1 MRKAVIDIGS
11 NTIVL
16 AVYNFEDGKLIREK
30 YESHAVHL
38 VQYIIHNHM
47 HKEGMEAAVKV
58 ISAYKEKCKSWHV
71 SEIRALMTEP
81 WRGIDNLSELK
92 ETLGKTGI
100 PITYLSGEDEAKCD
114 FYGVSLDGS
123 PEPLI
128 IDIGGGSTEFISTEK
143 GRLID
148 AVSIPLGCVR
158 LGMLPM
164 RPESSRNMLEN
175 MRDVHPK
182 LKNAKTATGIGGT
195 IRAVRDVCNALYHTE
210 NIIYTADLTHLYLQ
224 MQEEDREIMG
234 IVKAN
239 VTSERQSVIL
249 AGMGMLV
256 SAVDSFQ
263 IDEIHVSENG
273 VREGFFMHYMMDAQ
287 SAKN

>member
-16 AVYNFEDGKLIREK
+16 AVYHYGDGELTREK

-38 VQYIIHNHM
+38 VQYIIQNHM
-47 HKEGMEAAVKV
+47 HKEGMEAAVRV
-58 ISAYKEKCKSWHV
+58 INGYKEKCQSWHV
-71 SEIRALMTEP
+71 KDIQALVTEP
-81 WRGIDNLSELK
+81 WRGIDNLK
-92 ETLGKTGI
+92 EFKAALASTEI
-100 PITYLSGEDEAKCD
+100 PVTYLAGEDEAKCD
-114 FYGVSLDGS
+114 FYGVLLEGM

-143 GRLID
+143 GRLTD

-164 RPESSRNMLEN
+164 RPESSRQMLEN
-175 MRDVHPK
+175 MRAAHSK
-182 LKNAKTATGIGGT
+182 LKNSKTATGIGGT
-195 IRAVRDVCNALYHTE
+195 IRAVRDVCNALYHTG
-210 NIIYTADLTHLYLQ
+210 NIIFTADLLHLYLQ
-224 MQEEDREIMG
+224 MQEEDSEIMA
-234 IVKAN
+234 IVKRN

-263 IDEIHVSENG
+263 TDEIHVSENG
-273 VREGFFMHYMMDAQ
+273 VREGFFMHYML
-287 SAKN
+287 KNQQDS